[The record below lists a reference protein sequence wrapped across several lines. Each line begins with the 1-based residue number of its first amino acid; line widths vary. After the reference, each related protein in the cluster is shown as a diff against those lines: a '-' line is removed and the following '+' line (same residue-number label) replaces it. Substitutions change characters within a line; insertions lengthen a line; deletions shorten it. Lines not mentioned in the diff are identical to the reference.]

1 MSGADIIA
9 ESMYHESE
17 ARRNIRDID
26 EEQAREGVLRELF
39 GEWDEGSLP
48 GSLERFDEDEDDRTT
63 FEDVAEGIYDELL
76 ELLVERQAKYG
87 ATNIEQ
93 QGLYGV
99 LVRIRDDKISRIQRA
114 LNGRIEH
121 GRVVLDGIDMTGEE
135 GDTLE
140 DAYKDLANYAVI
152 SLMILRHQ
160 WGYPLRAET

>member
-1 MSGADIIA
+1 MNSI
-9 ESMYHESE
+9 YHESE
-17 ARRNIRDID
+17 ARRNLRDID

-39 GEWDEGSLP
+39 GEWEEGSLP
-48 GSLERFDEDEDDRTT
+48 GSLERFDEEDWRPES
-63 FEDVAEGIYDELL
+63 FEDIAEGIYGELL
-76 ELLVERQAKYG
+76 DLLVERQAKYG

-121 GRVVLDGIDMTGEE
+121 GRVVLDDIDVGGEE

-152 SLMILRHQ
+152 SLMLLRGQ
-160 WGYPLRAET
+160 WGYPLRADQ

>member
-1 MSGADIIA
+1 MS
-9 ESMYHESE
+9 SMYHESE

-48 GSLERFDEDEDDRTT
+48 GALERFGEGEDDGWIT

-152 SLMILRHQ
+152 SLMILRQQ
-160 WGYPLRAET
+160 WGYPLKAEL

>member
-1 MSGADIIA
+1 MST
-9 ESMYHESE
+9 MYHESD
-17 ARRNIRDID
+17 ARRNLRDLA
-26 EEQAREGVLRELF
+26 EEQRKEGLRREAF
-39 GEWDEGSLP
+39 SY
-48 GSLERFDEDEDDRTT
+48 EDFLSRVDQAIGPVSAPPVRT
-63 FEDVAEGIYDELL
+63 FEEVAEGIYDELL

-152 SLMILRHQ
+152 SLMILRQQ
-160 WGYPLRAET
+160 WGYPLKAEL